1 MDEIKITDIAAKKI
15 WRRIFN
21 SIFVVDKVWK
31 IKHGDPI
38 WVSKKPNV
46 FSWISILN
54 LDTAKPKNIN
64 KKTENAVMPSFEI
77 ELTASVLAY
86 EIARSDGDVSEDELS
101 VLMMKILK
109 TILEIVIGTAQ
120 SNS

>member
-15 WRRIFN
+15 SRRIFN

-64 KKTENAVMPSFEI
+64 KKTGP
-77 ELTASVLAY
+77 
-86 EIARSDGDVSEDELS
+86 
-101 VLMMKILK
+101 
-109 TILEIVIGTAQ
+109 VIDIISWYIIKSWYAF
-120 SNS
+120 